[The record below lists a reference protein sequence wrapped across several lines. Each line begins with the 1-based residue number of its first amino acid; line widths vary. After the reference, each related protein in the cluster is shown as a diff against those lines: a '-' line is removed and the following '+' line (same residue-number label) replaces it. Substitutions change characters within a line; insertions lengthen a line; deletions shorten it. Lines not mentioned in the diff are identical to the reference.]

1 MRPSNTVLLGGLA
14 VVAVA
19 AAAAHAAP
27 SRNGLVAFVRCCGGP
42 TGIYAVRPDG
52 GGQRLIYRALHDD
65 APLTP
70 AWSPNGKQI
79 AYAPGAPSGG
89 IWVMNANGTS
99 RRRVVRGN
107 GDAMFPT
114 WSTDGT
120 KIAFADLS
128 RPGGRLRDIFVV
140 RTNGTGLR
148 RLAGGLVDDSRP
160 AWAPDDSAIAY
171 QRGRSVWTVRTNG
184 TQQRLLV
191 ANASSP
197 AWSPGAT
204 TLAFLRGGDPWIVK
218 RNGTGAKRVVHET
231 SPQIAVAWSPDGRW
245 LVTAPIDRGDLVLVQ
260 ANGATT
266 KPLTREPGYFHAWP
280 AWQRIR

>member
-1 MRPSNTVLLGGLA
+1 MRLA
-14 VVAVA
+14 ALALAAVAV
-19 AAAAHAAP
+19 HAGGP

-52 GGQRLIYRALHDD
+52 GGQRLLYRALHDD

-70 AWSPNGKQI
+70 AWSPNGKLI
-79 AYAPGAPSGG
+79 AYAPGAPLGG
-89 IWVMNANGTS
+89 IWVMNANGTN
-99 RRRVVRGN
+99 RHRVVRGN
-107 GDAMFPT
+107 GDALAPT

-120 KIAFADLS
+120 KIAFADLA
-128 RPGGRLRDIFVV
+128 RPRGRLHDIFVV
-140 RTNGTGLR
+140 RTNGTGLK
-148 RLAGGLVDDSRP
+148 RLAGAVVDLGDP

-171 QRGRSVWTVRTNG
+171 QRGRSVWTMRTDG
-184 TQQRLLV
+184 TRPRLLV
-191 ANASSP
+191 ANAASP

-204 TLAFLRGGDPWIVK
+204 TLAFVRGGDPWIVK
-218 RNGTGAKRVVHET
+218 RNGTGAKRVVHEPT
-231 SPQIAVAWSPDGRW
+231 QQIAVTWSPDGRW

-266 KPLTREPGYFHAWP
+266 KPLTSEPAYFHAWP